1 MSLYSPEPNSSEM
14 IQLKY
19 IRFAYIVCMYLFINW
34 HKPSRLKANFFSSEA
49 SEKSNVQALKKYT
62 DFTHLHDVL
71 MLIWKKKLC

>member
-34 HKPSRLKANFFSSEA
+34 HKPSRLKANFFSSDA
-49 SEKSNVQALKKYT
+49 SKNNIVKALKKYT

-71 MLIWKKKLC
+71 MLIIRKLC